1 MYKMKDFI
9 KKAKEFAMDEQKRT
23 AMPLLPHI
31 ELSNSKAIELATK
44 LGAKS
49 DIVSAG
55 TYLMDCM
62 IGEAL
67 KLNRLKDHIVM
78 SAEKVK
84 QLLSNSNVSSEE
96 STNIEKCVLE
106 HHGVPKFYSLESEI
120 CCNADCY
127 RFISIVGFSYAMRYL
142 REMPFSDLI
151 RLLENKVE
159 EKWLALTLP
168 ICKKELEPQYKLIK
182 NFLDYL
188 ENI

>member
-1 MYKMKDFI
+1 MEDFL
-9 KKAKEFAMDEQKRT
+9 KKAKEFALDEQKRT
-23 AMPLLPHI
+23 SMPLLPHI

-44 LGAKS
+44 LGANA

-67 KLNRLKDHIVM
+67 KQNRLKDHIAM
-78 SAEKVK
+78 SADKAK
-84 QLLSNSNVSSEE
+84 QLLSTSNVSSED
-96 STNIEKCVLE
+96 SINIEKCVLE

-127 RFISIVGFSYAMRYL
+127 RFISIEGFSYAMRYL

-151 RLLENKVE
+151 KLLENKVE
-159 EKWLALTLP
+159 EKWSALTLP
-168 ICKKELEPQYKLIK
+168 ICKKELEPQYKIIK
-182 NFLDYL
+182 NYLSYLQFLQ
-188 ENI
+188 